1 MKLRVPDYYS
11 EFSCIADK
19 CKDSCCIGWEIDIDE
34 DTHDYYRH
42 IDGEFGERLKENM
55 YITEDGDYSFR
66 LKEHGRCPFL
76 NSQNLCDICIELG
89 EEALSEVCTEYPRFA
104 IEYEDVLQKCLSLSC
119 EEVGRILFT
128 RENPVKYVEMEL
140 PETDYFDNDMY
151 ECGMQ
156 CIEDETA
163 DCKADEE
170 NGDVECEQDVEEIYD
185 TDDYAVSPD
194 FMEKVQDTMLE
205 ILENRSKSIW
215 DRMQDYL
222 SFAQTVQE
230 TINKGDEPGLTEDY
244 KTQALSQ
251 EKKLSDYS
259 SWNNFA
265 GFSARFSIFEKME
278 TLDAEWDKAKREI
291 RDTLTEDSYTEKLQ
305 DFMKSEDML
314 EKDYE
319 HLMTYFTFRYMLNSV
334 YDSNVI
340 SYARLAV
347 LFTLMIRDM
356 DLVRYHLNGKHYAL
370 SDRIDV
376 ARIFSKEVEH
386 SEDNVEYAREE
397 IMFKPQIS

>member
-1 MKLRVPDYYS
+1 
-11 EFSCIADK
+11 
-19 CKDSCCIGWEIDIDE
+19 
-34 DTHDYYRH
+34 
-42 IDGEFGERLKENM
+42 M

-76 NSQNLCDICIELG
+76 NSRNLCDICIELG

-104 IEYEDVLQKCLSLSC
+104 IEYDDVLQKCLSLSC

-128 RENPVKYVEMEL
+128 REEPMKYVEMEL
-140 PETDYFDNDMY
+140 AETDYFDDDMY
-151 ECGMQ
+151 KCGMQ
-156 CIEDETA
+156 HIENGE
-163 DCKADEE
+163 ADEE
-170 NGDVECEQDVEEIYD
+170 NGDVECGQKVEEIYD
-185 TDDYAVSPD
+185 TDDYAVPPD
-194 FMEKVQDTMLE
+194 FMEKVQDSMLQ
-205 ILENRSKSIW
+205 ILEDRNKSIW

-222 SFAQTVQE
+222 SFAQTIQE
-230 TINKGDEPGLTEDY
+230 AINKGDEPGLMEDY
-244 KTQALSQ
+244 KTRALNQ
-251 EKKLSDYS
+251 NKELSDYS

-265 GFSARFSIFEKME
+265 GFSARFSIFENME
-278 TLDAEWDKAKREI
+278 TLDAEWDNAKKEI
-291 RDTLTEDSYTEKLQ
+291 RNTLTEDSYSEKLQ
-305 DFMKSEDML
+305 DFMKAKDML

-319 HLMTYFTFRYMLNSV
+319 HLMTYFTFRYILNSV
-334 YDSNVI
+334 YDSNII

-356 DLVRYHLNGKHYAL
+356 DVVRYHLNGNHYTL

-397 IMFKPQIS
+397 IMF

>member
-42 IDGEFGERLKENM
+42 IEGAFGEKLRKNM

-76 NSQNLCDICIELG
+76 NSKNLCDICIELG

-128 RENPVKYVEMEL
+128 RDEPVKYVEMEL
-140 PETDYFDNDMY
+140 PGAGDFYDTY
-151 ECGMQ
+151 EHDENLYENK
-156 CIEDETA
+156 IEF
-163 DCKADEE
+163 
-170 NGDVECEQDVEEIYD
+170 VEHINPTFMEQVQDV
-185 TDDYAVSPD
+185 
-194 FMEKVQDTMLE
+194 MLD

-230 TINKGDEPGLTEDY
+230 AINKGDELGLIEDY
-244 KTQALSQ
+244 KTQALNQ
-251 EKKLSDYS
+251 NKKLSDYL
-259 SWNNFA
+259 SWNDFA
-265 GFSARFSIFEKME
+265 GFSARFSIFENME
-278 TLDAEWDKAKREI
+278 TLDAEWDNAKKEI
-291 RDTLTEDSYTEKLQ
+291 RDTLTEVSYSEKLQ
-305 DFMKSEDML
+305 DFMESKDML

-356 DLVRYHLNGKHYAL
+356 DVVRYHLNGKNYTL

-397 IMFKPQIS
+397 IMF

>member
-42 IDGEFGERLKENM
+42 IEGAFGEKLRKNM

-76 NSQNLCDICIELG
+76 NSRNLCDICIELG

-128 RENPVKYVEMEL
+128 REEPMKYVEMEL
-140 PETDYFDNDMY
+140 AETDYFDNDMY
-151 ECGMQ
+151 ERGMQ
-156 CIEDETA
+156 HIEDGE
-163 DCKADEE
+163 ADEE
-170 NGDVECEQDVEEIYD
+170 NGDVECGQKLEEIYD
-185 TDDYAVSPD
+185 MDDYAVPPD
-194 FMEKVQDTMLE
+194 FVEKVQDSMFQ
-205 ILENRSKSIW
+205 ILEDRNKSIW

-222 SFAQTVQE
+222 SFAQRIQE
-230 TINKGDEPGLTEDY
+230 AINKGDEPGLIEDY
-244 KTQALSQ
+244 KTQALNQ
-251 EKKLSDYS
+251 NKELSDYS

-265 GFSARFSIFEKME
+265 GFSARFSIFENME
-278 TLDAEWDKAKREI
+278 TLDAEWDNAKKEI
-291 RDTLTEDSYTEKLQ
+291 RNTLTEDSYSEKLQ
-305 DFMKSEDML
+305 DFMKSKDML

-334 YDSNVI
+334 YDSNII

-356 DLVRYHLNGKHYAL
+356 DVVRYHLNGNHYTL

-397 IMFKPQIS
+397 ITFKP

>member
-42 IDGEFGERLKENM
+42 IEGAFGERLRKNM

-76 NSQNLCDICIELG
+76 NSRNLCDICIELG

-140 PETDYFDNDMY
+140 PETDYFANDMY

-156 CIEDETA
+156 GIEDETA
-163 DCKADEE
+163 DCKADDE
-170 NGDVECEQDVEEIYD
+170 NGDVECEQDVDEIYD

-194 FMEKVQDTMLE
+194 FMEKVQDTMFQ
-205 ILENRSKSIW
+205 ILEDKNKSIW

-222 SFAQTVQE
+222 SFAQTIQE
-230 TINKGDEPGLTEDY
+230 AINKGDEPGLIEGY
-244 KTQALSQ
+244 KTQALNQ
-251 EKKLSDYS
+251 NKELSDYS

-265 GFSARFSIFEKME
+265 GFSARFSIFENME
-278 TLDAEWDKAKREI
+278 TLDAEWDNAKKEI
-291 RDTLTEDSYTEKLQ
+291 RNTLTEDSYSEKLQ
-305 DFMKSEDML
+305 DFMKSKDML

-319 HLMTYFTFRYMLNSV
+319 HLITYFTFRYMLNSV

-356 DLVRYHLNGKHYAL
+356 DVVRYHLNGNHYTL

-397 IMFKPQIS
+397 ITFKP

>member
-42 IDGEFGERLKENM
+42 IEGAFGEKLRKNM

-76 NSQNLCDICIELG
+76 NSRNLCDICIELG

-128 RENPVKYVEMEL
+128 REEPMKYVEMEL
-140 PETDYFDNDMY
+140 AETDYFDDDMY
-151 ECGMQ
+151 KCGMLH
-156 CIEDETA
+156 IEDGE
-163 DCKADEE
+163 ADEE
-170 NGDVECEQDVEEIYD
+170 NGDLECGQKVEEIYD
-185 TDDYAVSPD
+185 TDDYAVPPD
-194 FMEKVQDTMLE
+194 FMEKVQDSMLQ
-205 ILENRSKSIW
+205 ILEDRNKSIW

-222 SFAQTVQE
+222 SFAQTIQE
-230 TINKGDEPGLTEDY
+230 AINNGDEPGLMEDY
-244 KTQALSQ
+244 KTRALNQ
-251 EKKLSDYS
+251 NKELSDYS

-265 GFSARFSIFEKME
+265 GFSARFSIFENME
-278 TLDAEWDKAKREI
+278 TLDAEWDNAKKEI
-291 RDTLTEDSYTEKLQ
+291 RNTLTEDSYSEKLQ
-305 DFMKSEDML
+305 DFMKSKDML

-319 HLMTYFTFRYMLNSV
+319 HLMTYFTFRYILNSV
-334 YDSNVI
+334 YDSNII

-356 DLVRYHLNGKHYAL
+356 DVVRYHLNGNHYTI

-397 IMFKPQIS
+397 IMF

>member
-42 IDGEFGERLKENM
+42 IEGAFGEKLRKNM

-76 NSQNLCDICIELG
+76 NSKNLCDICIELG

-128 RENPVKYVEMEL
+128 RDEPVKYVEMEL
-140 PETDYFDNDMY
+140 PGAGDFYDTY
-151 ECGMQ
+151 EHDENLYENK
-156 CIEDETA
+156 IEF
-163 DCKADEE
+163 
-170 NGDVECEQDVEEIYD
+170 VEHINPTFMEQVQDV
-185 TDDYAVSPD
+185 
-194 FMEKVQDTMLE
+194 MLD

-230 TINKGDEPGLTEDY
+230 AINKGDELGLIEDY
-244 KTQALSQ
+244 KTQALNQ
-251 EKKLSDYS
+251 NKKLSDYL
-259 SWNNFA
+259 SWNDFA
-265 GFSARFSIFEKME
+265 GFSARFSIFENME
-278 TLDAEWDKAKREI
+278 TLDAEWDNAKKEI
-291 RDTLTEDSYTEKLQ
+291 RNTLTEDSYSEKLQ
-305 DFMKSEDML
+305 DFMESKDML

-356 DLVRYHLNGKHYAL
+356 DVVRYHLNGKNYTL

-397 IMFKPQIS
+397 IMF